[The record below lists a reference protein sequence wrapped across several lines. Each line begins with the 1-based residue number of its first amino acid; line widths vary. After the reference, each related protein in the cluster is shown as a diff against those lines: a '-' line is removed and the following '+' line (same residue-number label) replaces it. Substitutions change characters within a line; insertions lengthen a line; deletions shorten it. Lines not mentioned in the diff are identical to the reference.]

1 MRKDRYFVRDIS
13 IAGALL
19 LCLII
24 GCVIQTVRK
33 PAEQGEVGSVAEN
46 PTDLDG
52 NARELLDGE
61 NRPERKS
68 SRQVVLDAIEEH
80 KEKIASDP
88 EDREVPAYQL
98 AIANLYVTKLG
109 DYEAASIH
117 LEELVEEFPDSNL
130 VSEAYA
136 KLGNCYENL
145 GWSSLAKATYKKMMS
160 HFPEDSQSYAYARAK
175 RYGDTNVR

>member
-1 MRKDRYFVRDIS
+1 MRGDRYFVRDIS

-33 PAEQGEVGSVAEN
+33 PAQQGEVRTVTEK

-52 NARELLDGE
+52 ETRELLNVE
-61 NRPERKS
+61 NRPERKAT
-68 SRQVVLDAIEEH
+68 RQVVLEQIEKHE
-80 KEKIASDP
+80 EKIASDP

-109 DYEAASIH
+109 DYEAASIQ
-117 LEELVEEFPDSNL
+117 LEELIEQFPDSNL
-130 VSEAYA
+130 ASEAYA

-145 GWSSLAKATYKKMMS
+145 GWSSVANATYKRMMN
-160 HFPEDSQSYAYARAK
+160 HFPEDSESHEYARAK
-175 RYGDTNVR
+175 RYGAKNVY